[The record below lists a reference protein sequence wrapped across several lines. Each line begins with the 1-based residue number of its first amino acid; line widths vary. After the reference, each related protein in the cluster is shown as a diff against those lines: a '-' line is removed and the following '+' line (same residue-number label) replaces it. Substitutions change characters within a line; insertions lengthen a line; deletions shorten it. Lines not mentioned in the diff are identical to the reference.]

1 MLKRFRRGLL
11 VVVGLMLIGVLVIP
25 VGAQDGTGDAVNS
38 ALKQAASF
46 LSKQIG
52 KPITSVE
59 NYTYELQTYPD
70 VGLGC
75 PEPGKTYPPSPVQ
88 AYKFLISFGG
98 ITYDVRTTLDG
109 SRAVLCNGADIK
121 QAATL
126 AMYRSPLF
134 SIAYPER
141 WSVVDRESDIY
152 FGLGPTPICSQPGM
166 TVTALGAVPSSKTPD
181 KLLDEYAQNTPNSK
195 FDAERTLIGNIGRSA
210 VYVSPCVDGSPR
222 SARVTVFVAYGR
234 GYRVVQF
241 APQSA
246 FNQWAD
252 IYLKILAQF
261 SPGVTGAAGN
271 TGGQSVKQPDM
282 SPPAS
287 LVHIFAGN
295 VYVGTLA
302 DLPGTAIT
310 SDAASDH
317 LYRTAVLSPAGDRLA
332 FIDPSAAVLYVAPT
346 SGEEPPRK
354 VAEKLASGYP
364 AAWSPDGREIAYLGD
379 EGVKEGGRAVYTFM
393 AAKADGS
400 GTRQIGGAQ
409 GLRTGC
415 SAGSTDPA
423 EQLYWSEMGNGGND
437 LFMAWLRNST
447 IYYSLGCD
455 GIGVG
460 SITDNGATRGTV
472 HETLR
477 RVRVS
482 PDGTELLGI
491 IGAVNETPT
500 LVRLRIQDR
509 TVTPIKTAAAP
520 DQVAWSPDAKAV
532 YYSTVTPKETI
543 TLDDEAQR
551 ERGTKAFGVWPFRTT
566 IYEVALHRLD
576 LSTSEDAI
584 LYRADGRAIGHIAP
598 SPDGSGVLFIFVESA
613 SNLVDAFKNNVSP
626 GDLRRQAPD
635 TPLYWLSLATG
646 QVQLLAITNRPAW
659 GPLGSAALPTPTGNP
674 GKPPTL
680 KPGTHV
686 PAAVPPT
693 NTRLPDAT
701 PTGAAS

>member
-1 MLKRFRRGLL
+1 MAKRLQRGLL
-11 VVVGLMLIGVLVIP
+11 VIAGLILVGVLVIP
-25 VGAQDGTGDAVNS
+25 VGAQDGTGDTVNT

-59 NYTYELQTYPD
+59 NYTYSLETYPD
-70 VGLGC
+70 AGLGC
-75 PEPGKTYPPSPVQ
+75 PEPSKTYPASPVQ

-109 SRAVLCNGADIK
+109 SRSVLCNGADIK
-121 QAATL
+121 QMATL
-126 AMYRSPLF
+126 AVYRSPLF

-141 WSVVDRESDIY
+141 WSVIDRVSDIY

-166 TVTALGAVPSSKTPD
+166 TVTALGAVPSTKTPD

-195 FDAERTLIGNIGRSA
+195 FETERLPIGNIGRS
-210 VYVSPCVDGSPR
+210 VLYVSPCVDGSPR
-222 SARVTVFVAYGR
+222 AARATVFVAYGR

-271 TGGQSVKQPDM
+271 TGGVSIRQPDM
-282 SPPAS
+282 SPPVA

-295 VYVGTLA
+295 VYIGTLA

-317 LYRTAVLSPAGDRLA
+317 QYRTAVLSPAGDTVA
-332 FIDPSAAVLYVAPT
+332 FIDPSSGSLYVAPT
-346 SGEEPPRK
+346 NGETPRK
-354 VAEKLASGYP
+354 VAEKLAPGYP

-379 EGVKEGGRAVYTFM
+379 EGVKEGGRAVYSFM
-393 AAKADGS
+393 AAKVDGS
-400 GTRQIGGAQ
+400 GSRQIGSAQ

-415 SAGSTDPA
+415 SASATDPA
-423 EQLYWSEMGNGGND
+423 EQLYWSEMGIGGND
-437 LFMAWLRNST
+437 LWMAWLRNGT

-460 SITDNGATRGTV
+460 SITDNGATRGTL
-472 HETLR
+472 HENLR

-482 PDGTELLGI
+482 PDGSELLGI
-491 IGAVNETPT
+491 IGKEGEAPT
-500 LVRLRIQDR
+500 LVRLRIQDG
-509 TVTPIKTAAAP
+509 TVTPIKTAAPP
-520 DQVAWSPDAKAV
+520 DQAAWSLDAKSV
-532 YYSTVTPKETI
+532 YYSTVTLKDTI
-543 TLDDEAQR
+543 TLDDETLR
-551 ERGTKAFGVWPFRTT
+551 ERGLKAFGVWPFRTVV
-566 IYEVALHRLD
+566 YDVALHRLD
-576 LSTSEDAI
+576 LAGGEDTV
-584 LYRADGRAIGHIAP
+584 LYQADGRAIGHIAP
-598 SPDGSGVLFIFVESA
+598 SPDGSGVLFVFVESA
-613 SNLVDAFKNNVSP
+613 SNFVDAFRNNVST

-635 TPLYWLSLATG
+635 TPLYWLSFATG
-646 QVQLLAITNRPAW
+646 QVQLLAITNRPTW

-674 GKPPTL
+674 AKPPTL
-680 KPGTHV
+680 KPSTRI
-686 PAAVPPT
+686 PAVIPPT
-693 NTRLPDAT
+693 NTRLPNAT
-701 PTGAAS
+701 P